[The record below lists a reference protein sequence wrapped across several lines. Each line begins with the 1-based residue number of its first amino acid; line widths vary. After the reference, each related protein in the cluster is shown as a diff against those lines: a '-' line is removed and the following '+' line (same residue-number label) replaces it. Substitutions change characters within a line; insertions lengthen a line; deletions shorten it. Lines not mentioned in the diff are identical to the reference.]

1 MMITQVPFSTGNVA
15 YAVNVTM
22 EDMLAE
28 YKDRRLIFITDQN
41 VYALYK
47 ERLSNFECIIIEPGE
62 QFKNQATV
70 DNIIIELIKRQADKK
85 TILVGIGGG
94 VVTDITGY
102 AAAIFKR
109 GLQHVLIP
117 TTLLA
122 MVDAAIG
129 GKNGVDVGTYKNMV
143 GTIHQPLSVIFDV
156 SFLQTLP
163 DAEWTNGFAE
173 IIKHACIKDAEL
185 FAFLEAND
193 MAFFQK
199 NINAAAALI
208 KQNIEIKTKVVLED
222 EFETGN
228 RKLLNFGH
236 SFGHAI
242 ENAYQLS
249 HGNAISIGM
258 VMAATISEEINN
270 FNSVEKE
277 RIIKL
282 LRQYGLPVKHAT
294 DHELIWDILLADK
307 KRENNA
313 ISFILLNSIGNAV
326 ITPIPLPRL
335 KDIMN
340 QCL

>member
-47 ERLSNFECIIIEPGE
+47 ERLSNFECIIIEAGE

-102 AAAIFKR
+102 VAAIFKR
-109 GLQHVLIP
+109 GLQHVLVP
-117 TTLLA
+117 ASLLA

-129 GKNGVDVGTYKNMV
+129 GKNGVDVGPYKNMV

-185 FAFLEAND
+185 FAFLEANT

-270 FNSVEKE
+270 FNSAEKD

-313 ISFILLNSIGNAV
+313 ISFILLNSIGDAV
-326 ITPIPLPRL
+326 ITPIPLPQL